1 MTLPEGGERNWKTD
15 VGGSGIAWSG
25 GSNYDW
31 DQSWMLRMVWMNQ
44 SQTDMEDYSSV
55 PINLTGVIMSRVN
68 SFVQPEEYS
77 VVLTGDWRLGDW
89 VTG

>member
-1 MTLPEGGERNWKTD
+1 
-15 VGGSGIAWSG
+15 
-25 GSNYDW
+25 
-31 DQSWMLRMVWMNQ
+31 MLRMVWMNQ

-77 VVLTGDWRLGDW
+77 VVLTGDWRLE
-89 VTG
+89 TG